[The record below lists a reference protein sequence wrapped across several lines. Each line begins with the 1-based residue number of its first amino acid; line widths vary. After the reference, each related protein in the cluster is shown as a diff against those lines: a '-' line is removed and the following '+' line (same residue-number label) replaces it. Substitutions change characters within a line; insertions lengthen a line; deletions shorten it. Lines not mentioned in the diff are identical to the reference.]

1 MNASSLS
8 RFRKGAVF
16 NPKHATPSVAVMGKA
31 TRLFGRFAMRGA
43 FKVRTFATQQ
53 RRSLFRF
60 GFLGS
65 DFSKASLANFF
76 FGFGRANV
84 VPVHSS
90 VAFSK
95 MFFGRNAFKIFGSV
109 VSFVAVNVVNVFG
122 WVKRLQPTLSHGSVH
137 KFVASTER
145 YIPIFSIGGGVWKE
159 LSENFSAARNSV
171 KVVTES
177 VLDSVYGYANHVV
190 PQKVTKEFLF

>member
-1 MNASSLS
+1 MNASSFS

-65 DFSKASLANFF
+65 DFSKARLANFF
-76 FGFGRANV
+76 FGFGRTNV
-84 VPVHSS
+84 MPVHSS

-122 WVKRLQPTLSHGSVH
+122 WVKGLQPTLSHGSVH

-145 YIPIFSIGGGVWKE
+145 YIPIFSIGGGVWKK
-159 LSENFSAARNSV
+159 LSENFSAARDSV
-171 KVVTES
+171 KVVKES
-177 VLDSVYGYANHVV
+177 ILDSVYGYANHVV

>member
-16 NPKHATPSVAVMGKA
+16 NPKHAAPSVAVMGKA

-65 DFSKASLANFF
+65 NFSKASLANLFF
-76 FGFGRANV
+76 YFGRADV
-84 VPVHSS
+84 MSVKPS

-95 MFFGRNAFKIFGSV
+95 MFLGRKAFKIFGSI

-137 KFVASTER
+137 KFFASER
-145 YIPIFSIGGGVWKE
+145 QVPVFSTSWNVRKE
-159 LSENFSAARNSV
+159 LSENFSATRNSV
-171 KVVTES
+171 SVVKES
-177 VLDSVYGYANHVV
+177 VMDSVYGYVNHVV
-190 PQKVTKEFLF
+190 PVKVAKESSF

>member
-1 MNASSLS
+1 MNASSFS

-16 NPKHATPSVAVMGKA
+16 NPKHAAPSVAVMGKA

-65 DFSKASLANFF
+65 NFSKASLANLFF
-76 FGFGRANV
+76 YFGRADV
-84 VPVHSS
+84 MSVKPS

-95 MFFGRNAFKIFGSV
+95 MFLGRKAFKIFGSI

-122 WVKRLQPTLSHGSVH
+122 WMKRFQPTRGYRTVH
-137 KFVASTER
+137 KFFASER
-145 YIPIFSIGGGVWKE
+145 QVPVFSTCWNVRKK
-159 LSENFSAARNSV
+159 LSENFSATRNSV
-171 KVVTES
+171 SVVKES
-177 VLDSVYGYANHVV
+177 VMDSVYGYVNHVV
-190 PQKVTKEFLF
+190 PVKVAKESSF

>member
-16 NPKHATPSVAVMGKA
+16 NPKHAAPSVAVMGKA

-60 GFLGS
+60 GLLGS
-65 DFSKASLANFF
+65 DFSKARLANLFF
-76 FGFGRANV
+76 NFGRADV
-84 VPVHSS
+84 VPAQTS

-122 WVKRLQPTLSHGSVH
+122 WVKRLQPALSYSSVHQTLSTKSQIPV
-137 KFVASTER
+137 FSTSWNVR
-145 YIPIFSIGGGVWKE
+145 KK
-159 LSENFSAARNSV
+159 LSENFSAARDSV
-171 KVVTES
+171 KVVKES
-177 VLDSVYGYANHVV
+177 ILDSVYGYVNHVV
-190 PQKVTKEFLF
+190 PVKVAKEFSF

>member
-16 NPKHATPSVAVMGKA
+16 NPKHAAPSVAVMGKA

-65 DFSKASLANFF
+65 DFSKARLAKFF

-84 VPVHSS
+84 VTKQSGM
-90 VAFSK
+90 AFGQ
-95 MFFGRNAFKIFGSV
+95 MFFGSNAFKIFGSV
-109 VSFVAVNVVNVFG
+109 VRFVTVDVMNLLIG
-122 WVKRLQPTLSHGSVH
+122 VKRLQPALRHNSMHQTLS
-137 KFVASTER
+137 TEHQVPVVVLGWR
-145 YIPIFSIGGGVWKE
+145 VWKK
-159 LSENFSAARNSV
+159 LSENFSAARDSV
-171 KVVTES
+171 KVVKKS
-177 VLDSVYGYANHVV
+177 ILDSVYGYANHVV